1 MSINFWMSL
10 LHFISTNV
18 PVDQAPSSLPWISLP
33 ASQVISLPPVFILI
47 FFSAEFSSWR
57 KMWSHHSLFKTS
69 YCFLFISVKKQT
81 KSNQHSLRGQQ
92 DCYWIVDLS
101 SIPFLFPYKKFPMT
115 SISQQLSPNSL
126 PLPSQCST
134 FPLPRTHYNSVV
146 LIGLGI
152 WLFSSFSSLT
162 RVIKILT
169 N

>member
-18 PVDQAPSSLPWISLP
+18 PVDQALSSLPWISLP

-92 DCYWIVDLS
+92 VYYSESKSQKNETESPVSWSRYSKSAS
-101 SIPFLFPYKKFPMT
+101 SPLFFPIM
-115 SISQQLSPNSL
+115 QLSKLNAFQSN
-126 PLPSQCST
+126 
-134 FPLPRTHYNSVV
+134 RN
-146 LIGLGI
+146 
-152 WLFSSFSSLT
+152 
-162 RVIKILT
+162 
-169 N
+169 